1 MAGDHPSL
9 IRQTGP
15 IALRVGHARNIEGST
30 SWRTQSSR
38 SVVLHADPRK
48 PVNKFEAAFRFVLVD
63 CQPSTTSALSL
74 PFPPPLFPPLPFT
87 IFASSRTTR
96 YFSHPNSIVLHR
108 RDPFL
113 HCFILR
119 LEILGTAPNLSLPLQ
134 YNNTSFTRFLLSLHW
149 TTTAG
154 YGSVIPCLLIRTHSD
169 LRAERRS

>member
-96 YFSHPNSIVLHR
+96 YFSHQIRSCCTVVIRSSTVSSSVWKSSAQPPTSLSLFSTI
-108 RDPFL
+108 
-113 HCFILR
+113 ILVSHVFFS
-119 LEILGTAPNLSLPLQ
+119 LCTGQPLPDTAPL
-134 YNNTSFTRFLLSLHW
+134 Y
-149 TTTAG
+149 
-154 YGSVIPCLLIRTHSD
+154 
-169 LRAERRS
+169 RAS